1 QRPRAE
7 PWLVRQRTGDY
18 DADLA
23 GGRPGGP
30 VQHRERDLVRR
41 DLEEQLSRSRHQLPC
56 QLKLARSW
64 HECVLFRHRDLG
76 DHVGMASL
84 NKKIQAES
92 RMRQLLEENGL
103 PQPDAVE
110 YGYTCVRLF
119 FNEPKVMLVVDID
132 EPPPGWKYAGAED
145 DPTLLEDP

>member
-1 QRPRAE
+1 
-7 PWLVRQRTGDY
+7 
-18 DADLA
+18 
-23 GGRPGGP
+23 
-30 VQHRERDLVRR
+30 
-41 DLEEQLSRSRHQLPC
+41 
-56 QLKLARSW
+56 
-64 HECVLFRHRDLG
+64 
-76 DHVGMASL
+76 MASL
-84 NKKIQAES
+84 KQKIQAES